1 MKRVPMNLYVLC
13 LKPFGSK
20 TKLVPKIS
28 FFEKKVPNI
37 YCQQA
42 LDKLI
47 FFKGK
52 EQFTIRSLVP
62 AAKYSK
68 FSIFQAFGL

>member
-20 TKLVPKIS
+20 TKLEPKIS

-37 YCQQA
+37 Y
-42 LDKLI
+42 
-47 FFKGK
+47 
-52 EQFTIRSLVP
+52 S
-62 AAKYSK
+62 
-68 FSIFQAFGL
+68 